1 MTDGSSYRVFELPK
15 ESPNDGPRTL
25 VENPADATASPFGW
39 HDTNAAAGPE
49 FTTARGTNV
58 HAYLDQDDND
68 AADFGEPDGGPGLD
82 FDFPLDLTQ
91 HAQNYRAAAVSN
103 LFYWN
108 NVFHDVT
115 YRYGFNEA
123 AGNFQ
128 ANNYGNGGTQGDYV
142 RAEAADGGGT
152 ENANFSTPIETQT
165 SGGTPRMQM
174 YLWPG
179 DEFGAQNQVVVDG
192 LGSFDSSW
200 ARFSPAPTPAGTSGR
215 LVNAGNGC
223 AAADYAGAPAGD
235 WIAIVTGSNL
245 GCQNIQKAR
254 QASTAGAKAL
264 IVALNSGGAAPD
276 PDGLVDDGRRRRS
289 LSRAS
294 RRPTGTRSGPPSRP
308 DRRPER
314 FASIRITRASA
325 TETWRTGSSSTST
338 ATAFRTA

>member
-1 MTDGSSYRVFELPK
+1 LK
-15 ESPNDGPRTL
+15 EPNDGPRTL
-25 VENPADATASPFGW
+25 VRTRTPVPLRLARHRAAT
-39 HDTNAAAGPE
+39 GPE
-49 FTTARGTNV
+49 FTTARGTNA
-58 HAYLDQDDND
+58 HAYFDQDNND

-82 FDFPLDLTQ
+82 FDFPLDLTH
-91 HAQNYRAAAVSN
+91 HAQNYRGAAVSN

-115 YRYGFNEA
+115 HRYGFNEA

-152 ENANFSTPIETQT
+152 ENANFATPIETPT

-215 LVNAGNGC
+215 LISAGSGC
-223 AAADYAGAPAGD
+223 VAADYAGAPV
-235 WIAIVTGSNL
+235 AIDRDRDRQQPRLSEHPE
-245 GCQNIQKAR
+245 AR
-254 QASTAGAKAL
+254 QASTARRKR
-264 IVALNSGGAAPD
+264 SSSPQQ
-276 PDGLVDDGRRRRS
+276 RRRRPI
-289 LSRAS
+289 L
-294 RRPTGTRSGPPSRP
+294 TGR
-308 DRRPER
+308 
-314 FASIRITRASA
+314 
-325 TETWRTGSSSTST
+325 
-338 ATAFRTA
+338 